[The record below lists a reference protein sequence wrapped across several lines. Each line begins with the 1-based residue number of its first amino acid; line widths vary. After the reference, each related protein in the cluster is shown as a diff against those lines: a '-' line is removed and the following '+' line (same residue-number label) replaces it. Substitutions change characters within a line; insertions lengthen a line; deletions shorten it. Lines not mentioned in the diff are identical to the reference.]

1 MSYLENKIET
11 AIKFLNKPVSCL
23 TQVDV
28 DAVTTLLKDMQDEL
42 DSNRYKLV
50 YHTSDGHKQ
59 YIVKIITEMYDTY
72 LNVVEEWALDVY
84 TDKQITFTKPEIA
97 KLKREYDLINWD
109 NVICV
114 KQNQRKEEQ

>member
-28 DAVTTLLKDMQDEL
+28 DAVVVLLKDMQDEV
-42 DSNRYKLV
+42 DNNKYRLV
-50 YHTSDGHKQ
+50 YYKPNGGKQ
-59 YIVKIITEMYDTY
+59 YIVKSVDYIKS
-72 LNVVEEWALDVY
+72 LNLTIVEEDCLTVY
-84 TDKQITFTKPEIA
+84 TDEEINFDKSEIA
-97 KLKREYDLINWD
+97 KLKNEYDLINWD

>member
-28 DAVTTLLKDMQDEL
+28 DAVVALLKDMQDEV
-42 DSNRYKLV
+42 DNNKYRLV
-50 YHTSDGHKQ
+50 YYKPNGGKQ
-59 YIVKIITEMYDTY
+59 YIVKSVDYIKS
-72 LNVVEEWALDVY
+72 LNLNIVEEDCLNVY
-84 TDKQITFTKPEIA
+84 TDEEIKFDKSEIA
-97 KLKREYDLINWD
+97 KLKSEYDLINWD

-114 KQNQRKEEQ
+114 KQNQGKEEQ

>member
-28 DAVTTLLKDMQDEL
+28 DAVTSLLKDMRDEV
-42 DSNRYKLV
+42 DSNKYRLV
-50 YHTSDGHKQ
+50 YYKPNGGKQ
-59 YIVKIITEMYDTY
+59 YIVKSVDYIKS
-72 LNVVEEWALDVY
+72 LNLNIVEEDCLTVY
-84 TDKQITFTKPEIA
+84 TDEEINFDKSEIT
-97 KLKREYDLINWD
+97 KLKNEYDLINWD

-114 KQNQRKEEQ
+114 KQNQGKEEQ

>member
-28 DAVTTLLKDMQDEL
+28 DAVVALLKDMQGEVD
-42 DSNRYKLV
+42 NNKYRLV
-50 YHTSDGHKQ
+50 YYKPNGGKQ
-59 YIVKIITEMYDTY
+59 YIVKSVDYIKS
-72 LNVVEEWALDVY
+72 LNLNIVEEGCLNVY
-84 TDKQITFTKPEIA
+84 TDEEINFDKSEIT
-97 KLKREYDLINWD
+97 KLKNEYDLINWD

-114 KQNQRKEEQ
+114 KQNQGKEEQ

>member
-28 DAVTTLLKDMQDEL
+28 DAVVALLNDMQDEV
-42 DSNRYKLV
+42 DSNKYRLV
-50 YHTSDGHKQ
+50 YYKPNGGKQ
-59 YIVKIITEMYDTY
+59 YIVKSVDYIKS
-72 LNVVEEWALDVY
+72 LNLNIVEEDCLTVY
-84 TDKQITFTKPEIA
+84 TDEEINFDKSEIT
-97 KLKREYDLINWD
+97 KLKNEYDLINWD